1 MLSKAGV
8 VSKVLFSRAI
18 PSLANDSRSSIP
30 QSLKPSPMFKR
41 HRLQTKGSK
50 SSDDHMRPHLGQRAN
65 KREEKQ
71 AITCDENIAPKY
83 HADVRPIIIAR
94 RK

>member
-1 MLSKAGV
+1 
-8 VSKVLFSRAI
+8 
-18 PSLANDSRSSIP
+18 
-30 QSLKPSPMFKR
+30 
-41 HRLQTKGSK
+41 
-50 SSDDHMRPHLGQRAN
+50 MRPHLGQRAN